1 MANQVVTV
9 SRQVGSRGS
18 YIAAK
23 VASMLGWRYV
33 DREIIRRAAL
43 QAQIPETALGG
54 ESADSHAVKATVA
67 QLVGAIQSLPPV
79 PAIASAT
86 LRESYRSDESIA
98 TLVQEGNLT
107 RLEATRRVMLR
118 TLRNEDGPIPSLGIV
133 RRLVLDLAGIGNV
146 VLVGRGAQVIL
157 QASSSAYHVRV
168 HAPESCRVEQL
179 GQRMGIEAQL
189 AKRLVRESDRARA
202 HLLMNCHQKAW
213 DNVDLYHL
221 VINTARVNVE
231 TAAQL
236 IVSMVQRP
244 LL

>member
-1 MANQVVTV
+1 MENQVVTV

-43 QAQIPETALGG
+43 QAQIPETVLVGAFS
-54 ESADSHAVKATVA
+54 ESEAVNAGVT
-67 QLVGAIQSLPPV
+67 QLVAAIQSLPPV

-86 LRESYRSDESIA
+86 LRESYQSDERIA
-98 TLVQEGNLT
+98 MLVREENLT
-107 RLEATRRVMLR
+107 RLEATRRVVLQ
-118 TLRNEDGPIPSLGIV
+118 TLQGEDEPVPCLEIV
-133 RRLVLDLAGIGNV
+133 RRLVLDLAAIGNV
-146 VLVGRGAQVIL
+146 VLVGRGSQVIL

-168 HAPESCRVEQL
+168 HAPESCRVERL
-179 GQRMGIEAQL
+179 GQRMGIELQL

-202 HLLMNCHQKAW
+202 QYLTSCHQKAW
-213 DNVDLYHL
+213 DDVDLYHL
-221 VINTARVNVE
+221 VVNTARVNVE
-231 TAAQL
+231 MAAQL
-236 IVSMVQRP
+236 IVSMVQSP